1 MEWRIQ
7 TVRQKLYSKLT
18 RLSSSSPTVEFYQ
31 IRIAEFDKVIQSKTR
46 RGILISRI
54 RLLIFLIAVTWTWYW
69 WNQFLILGI
78 GLMILLGLFFFL
90 VRVSSALDAELNHLL
105 HLSTINKEEI
115 KILSGHYHHRKTG
128 AAYLSAF
135 DPMINNMT
143 QDLDVFGPGSLYQ
156 YMHRTKS
163 EQGSDQFALS
173 LVHSFSIDQINQR
186 QDAIRELSPMIEWRQ
201 RLMARQMDKPVSQE
215 TQKTLHD
222 WIIDPRFKS
231 LSQTWYWIVIIFP
244 LITISITIL
253 YVLDKMPGNVYVFFG
268 LILFGFLGFIGSL
281 ASRWFK
287 PLQHIKSELDTLLPC
302 IQTIESQ
309 VFHSSWIKENQSKII
324 LPTTASDSIAALN
337 KIINR
342 FDYRLNPIV
351 FIPLNFFTCWD
362 LQQIIALNR
371 WKQQFKGN
379 IDLWFECLAEMESLS
394 SYATTAFNHPSW
406 IYPLITDGWFTF
418 ETKGLAHPLLSVE
431 KAVTNDFSLM
441 EPNRMALITGSNMAG
456 KSTFLRSI
464 GSNIIL
470 AGAGAPVHAQYFKI
484 SPGMVLTSMRISDN
498 LQEETST
505 FYAELKKI
513 KIIVDAVNA
522 KQHVIILIDEML
534 RGTNMEDRHIG
545 SHGLV
550 KQLINHH
557 AVGVIAS
564 HDATL
569 SSFKEQYPS
578 IVQTYYFDSI
588 LESDEIKFD
597 YKLKPGVCTSA
608 NASYLM
614 KKMGIEI

>member
-1 MEWRIQ
+1 M
-7 TVRQKLYSKLT
+7 SA
-18 RLSSSSPTVEFYQ
+18 SSSPIEFYQ
-31 IRIAEFDKVIQSKTR
+31 SRIAEFDQVIQSRTR
-46 RGILISRI
+46 RSTRISRI
-54 RLLIFLIAVTWTWYW
+54 RLLTFLIALTWTWYW

-78 GLMILLGLFFFL
+78 GLIILLGLFFFL
-90 VRVSSALDAELNHLL
+90 VRLSTSLDAELNILL
-105 HLSTINKEEI
+105 HLSSINKEEN
-115 KILSGHYHHRKTG
+115 KILSGHFHQRKSG
-128 AAYLSAF
+128 IAYLSTF
-135 DPMINNMT
+135 DPIINNMT
-143 QDLDVFGPGSLYQ
+143 QDLDVFGFGSLYQ
-156 YMHRTKS
+156 YMHRTRS
-163 EQGSDQFALS
+163 AQGSDRFAQS
-173 LVHSFSIDQINQR
+173 LVHSFNNDQILGR
-186 QDAIRELSPMIEWRQ
+186 QDAIRELTPMIEWRQ
-201 RLMARQMDKPVSQE
+201 LLMARQMEKPVSHE

-222 WIIDPRFKS
+222 WFEDPRFKS
-231 LSQTWYWIVIIFP
+231 LSHTWHWIAIIFP

-253 YVLDKMPGNVYVFFG
+253 YILDKMPGNVYVFFG
-268 LILFGFLGFIGSL
+268 LILFGFLGFIGNI
-281 ASRWFK
+281 ANRWFK
-287 PLQHIKSELDTLLPC
+287 PLKHIKSELDTLLPC

-309 VFHSSWIKENQSKII
+309 AFHSAWINANKSKII
-324 LPTTASDSIAALN
+324 LPTKASVSIAELN
-337 KIINR
+337 KIINL
-342 FDYRLNPIV
+342 FDYRHNPIV
-351 FIPLNFFTCWD
+351 FIPLNFFSCWD

-379 IDLWFECLAEMESLS
+379 IDLWFECLSEMESLS
-394 SYATTAFNHPSW
+394 SYATAAFNHPSW
-406 IYPLITDGWFTF
+406 TYPLITDDWFTF
-418 ETKGLAHPLLSVE
+418 ESKSLAHPLLSAE
-431 KAVTNDFSLM
+431 KAITNDFSLM
-441 EPNRMALITGSNMAG
+441 DPNRMALITGSNMAG

-513 KIIVDAVNA
+513 KIIVDEVNA
-522 KQHVIILIDEML
+522 KQPVIILIDEML

-550 KQLINHH
+550 KQLIDHH

-564 HDATL
+564 HDTTL
-569 SSFKEQYPS
+569 SSFKDQCPA

-588 LESDEIKFD
+588 LENDEIKFD